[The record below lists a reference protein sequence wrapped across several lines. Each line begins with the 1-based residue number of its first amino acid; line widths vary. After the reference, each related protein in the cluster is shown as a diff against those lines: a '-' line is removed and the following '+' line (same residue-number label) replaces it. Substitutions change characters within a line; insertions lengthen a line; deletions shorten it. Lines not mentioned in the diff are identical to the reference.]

1 MSWGKPILKQGKVG
15 KVLFISLLSFLF
27 RPKSNDICCLFLF
40 RFNHWL
46 FGAISSCGS
55 KSSWNVR
62 PRVHTRRRWRR
73 RHHILRGI
81 SILRLHQ
88 KRQWETANIHK
99 KRVMIYSST
108 EIKAKAK
115 SVFCLFFNKTFQYD
129 EMQFDYFCFSF
140 SKCWLP

>member
-1 MSWGKPILKQGKVG
+1 MSWDKPILKQGKVG

-27 RPKSNDICCLFLF
+27 RPNQTIFAACFFLDS
-40 RFNHWL
+40 
-46 FGAISSCGS
+46 AIDYLAQYRLVDRSRLEMYGRAFTLEDDDEDGIISYEVFQFC
-55 KSSWNVR
+55 VYI
-62 PRVHTRRRWRR
+62 RRDNEKQ
-73 RHHILRGI
+73 LI
-81 SILRLHQ
+81 S
-88 KRQWETANIHK
+88 TK

-140 SKCWLP
+140 SKCCLP